1 MTRIAYLFG
10 ILTLFASAAAVA
22 GTGMAAATGI
32 WLTADEDGYV
42 QIYEK
47 NGKLYGL
54 TVGSPD
60 EERPRKDVHNPDA
73 DMRDRDLLGI
83 DVLKRFEYVG
93 DLRWED
99 GRAYDPNN
107 GKTYKAN
114 MWLEGPHTLKLRG
127 YIGFSM
133 FGRTDTWTR
142 VDVDAPGLA
151 KDVLIGYE
159 PEETEEAEEAEE
171 AEEPAEPA
179 QPAGEGQAAI

>member
-1 MTRIAYLFG
+1 MTRTAYLFG
-10 ILTLFASAAAVA
+10 MAALFLASSAIA

-60 EERPRKDVHNPDA
+60 DEPPRKDVHNPDPSK
-73 DMRDRDLLGI
+73 RDRDLLGI
-83 DVLKRFEYVG
+83 HVLKGFEYVG
-93 DLRWED
+93 QLKWEE

-107 GKTYKAN
+107 GKTYDAN
-114 MWLEGPHTLKLRG
+114 MWLEGPNTLKLRG
-127 YIGFSM
+127 YIGFSL
-133 FGRTDTWTR
+133 FGRTEAWTR
-142 VDVDAPGLA
+142 VDENAPGVE

-159 PEETEEAEEAEE
+159 PEVAEEPEMPDEADGAEEATE
-171 AEEPAEPA
+171 
-179 QPAGEGQAAI
+179 